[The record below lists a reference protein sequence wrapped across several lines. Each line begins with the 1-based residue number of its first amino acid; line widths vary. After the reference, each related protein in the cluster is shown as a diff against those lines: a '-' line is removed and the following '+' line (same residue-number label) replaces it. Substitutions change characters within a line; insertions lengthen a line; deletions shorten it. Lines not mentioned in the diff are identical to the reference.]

1 MAKTKYYEGILK
13 QINTKYAE
21 CKIEGVETPINIGS
35 KYLKKALTG
44 DKVLLKI
51 KKEKFGFI
59 QKIIERKKSKIIGE
73 INISEKFAFVKPWSS
88 GYYKDFFISKENIND
103 DVKNGDIVEIEIID
117 WQKTDKSP
125 SAKVIKKLRYITKE
139 QYLMYRLELPTKF
152 PDDVLQEVQQIEYKD
167 IDILN
172 RLDLRNVDTF
182 TIDPENSTDLDDAL
196 SLEKIGENFRISI
209 HVADVS
215 HYIKPGTSLDT
226 EAYNRSFT
234 VYLPSSNIPMIP
246 SKLSSDIC
254 SLLENKDRLAISI
267 IINIDSNWDIID
279 YDIKRS
285 VIKSNKKFTY
295 EEAEEHRM
303 NKDSIWYTRLNAL
316 YAIGQKLRNERFKN
330 EISLQIPEI
339 KWICDENNNPLK
351 IKVKKRISTMDLI
364 QSWML
369 LANQLVTQKIN
380 SLGDYP
386 YIYRVHK
393 EIYDDNI
400 NDLKKYLK
408 QLNIEWFDNQTKHD
422 NIKRILKE
430 DKTNILSEIIIKK
443 FRPAYYSPNKEGH
456 FAIGV
461 DDYAHFTSPIRRYSD
476 ILIHRIILNAIN
488 NKNVII
494 PNIENDCKHIT
505 NRERRAEK
513 IERYINKNNALKFIK
528 NVDYSLQAKIIYF
541 TKKGILVKTDLM
553 IDAWIE
559 NTQLENYIY
568 DEKQN
573 KWSHKEYN
581 LKLGDIISVEID
593 RLDWDNNEIY
603 LKMLI

>member
-505 NRERRAEK
+505 KRERRAEK